1 MHKNGFGQAYY
12 QDTLKRILN
21 KFTLYFSKLY
31 STFMDFRILNGFL
44 EILIMKK
51 ILDKGKTMHSIG
63 LKADRGPALLA

>member
-1 MHKNGFGQAYY
+1 
-12 QDTLKRILN
+12 
-21 KFTLYFSKLY
+21 
-31 STFMDFRILNGFL
+31 MDFRILNGFL